1 MFVEISLITIGTAL
15 VVSKILRRIKVAD
28 AETQT
33 DSGLWLP
40 QMVIYFEDSE
50 SESVLEMDEMELI
63 QEYVSPD

>member
-63 QEYVSPD
+63 NEYVSPD

>member
-1 MFVEISLITIGTAL
+1 MFIEISLITIGTAL

-33 DSGLWLP
+33 DCGLWLP

>member
-50 SESVLEMDEMELI
+50 SDSVLEMELI